1 MSNYPSKL
9 AVVIPDFVI
18 VEGDESRGDP
28 RRFVILNAIAILRVE
43 RFGRGFKFE
52 EAHQVD
58 ETGTRGADLLI
69 ELTAH
74 LDADTSLA
82 GYRLDQLIGSLVQ
95 VPCDDP
101 RDAACKP
108 ALLRLKA
115 SLTNEVQDAY
125 WFDRDR
131 YRSMEDLAADYELPA
146 EWHRAT
152 RQGNPNML
160 ERELSAKAQSAWLC
174 IAHELLTADEL
185 RRATTDYDH
194 WRTAS
199 SIA

>member
-28 RRFVILNAIAILRVE
+28 RRFVLLNAFAILRVE
-43 RFGRGFKFE
+43 RLGRGFKFE
-52 EAHQVD
+52 ESRLVD
-58 ETGTRGADLLI
+58 ETGTRGVDLLMD
-69 ELTAH
+69 LTAH

-82 GYRLDQLIGSLVQ
+82 GHRLDQVIGSLLQ

-115 SLTNEVQDAY
+115 ALANEVQDAH

-131 YRSMEDLAADYELPA
+131 HRSLDDLAGDYDLPA

-152 RQGNPNML
+152 RQGNLNML
-160 ERELSAKAQSAWLC
+160 ERELSAKAQSVWLS
-174 IAHELLTADEL
+174 IAHELLPMDEL
-185 RRATTDYDH
+185 RRANADYDH
-194 WRTAS
+194 WRTANA
-199 SIA
+199 IA